1 MGMIESNYC
10 ILTFGIY
17 FRNNNFEGKN
27 SQQRKIC
34 LLFKNVS
41 NVLICLWA
49 PKKIFF
55 PVLQIFCYLFVSLFF
70 LFTGCGFF
78 ARYE

>member
-10 ILTFGIY
+10 ILMFGI
-17 FRNNNFEGKN
+17 FIRNNNFEGKK

-41 NVLICLWA
+41 NVMICLGSKENLLSSIA
-49 PKKIFF
+49 NILLFICLLVFF
-55 PVLQIFCYLFVSLFF
+55 LYRSWIFCSL
-70 LFTGCGFF
+70 
-78 ARYE
+78 

>member
-10 ILTFGIY
+10 ILTFGI
-17 FRNNNFEGKN
+17 FIRNNNFEGKN

-41 NVLICLWA
+41 NVLICLGS
-49 PKKIFF
+49 KEKFSFQYCKYFVI
-55 PVLQIFCYLFVSLFF
+55 YLSPCFF

>member
-41 NVLICLWA
+41 NVLICLGSKENFLSSTA
-49 PKKIFF
+49 
-55 PVLQIFCYLFVSLFF
+55 IFCYLFVSLFF

>member
-10 ILTFGIY
+10 ILMFGI
-17 FRNNNFEGKN
+17 FVRNNNFEGKK

-41 NVLICLWA
+41 NVMICLG
-49 PKKIFF
+49 
-55 PVLQIFCYLFVSLFF
+55 S
-70 LFTGCGFF
+70 
-78 ARYE
+78 

>member
-10 ILTFGIY
+10 ILTFGI
-17 FRNNNFEGKN
+17 FIRNNNFEGKN

-41 NVLICLWA
+41 NVLICLGSKENFLSSTA
-49 PKKIFF
+49 NI
-55 PVLQIFCYLFVSLFF
+55 CYLFVSLFF

>member
-1 MGMIESNYC
+1 MGMIESYYC
-10 ILTFGIY
+10 ILMFGI
-17 FRNNNFEGKN
+17 FIRNNNFEGKK

-41 NVLICLWA
+41 NVMICLGS
-49 PKKIFF
+49 KENFF
-55 PVLQIFCYLFVSLFF
+55 PVLQIFYYLFVSLFF
-70 LFTGCGFF
+70 FFTGRGFF

>member
-10 ILTFGIY
+10 ILTCLESLFG
-17 FRNNNFEGKN
+17 NNNFEGKK

-41 NVLICLWA
+41 NVLICLGSKENFLSSTA
-49 PKKIFF
+49 NILLFICLLVFF
-55 PVLQIFCYLFVSLFF
+55 INRLWIFCSL
-70 LFTGCGFF
+70 
-78 ARYE
+78 

>member
-27 SQQRKIC
+27 SQQS

-41 NVLICLWA
+41 NVLICLGSKENFLSSTA
-49 PKKIFF
+49 NILLFICLLDFF
-55 PVLQIFCYLFVSLFF
+55 IYRLWIFCSL
-70 LFTGCGFF
+70 
-78 ARYE
+78 